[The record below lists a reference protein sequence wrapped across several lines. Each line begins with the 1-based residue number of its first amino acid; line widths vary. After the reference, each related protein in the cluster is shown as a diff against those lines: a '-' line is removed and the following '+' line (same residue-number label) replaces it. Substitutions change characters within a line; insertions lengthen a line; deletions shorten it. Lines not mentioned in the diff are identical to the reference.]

1 MQGEEDCVG
10 SVPDLVRL
18 FHLPIYVINLT
29 EQHAFIEMRF
39 WYGLSSYFN
48 LADTTFIAFDR
59 PHFLAL
65 YDLDTY
71 ASDRVADEPRDPGL
85 SVLG

>member
-1 MQGEEDCVG
+1 
-10 SVPDLVRL
+10 
-18 FHLPIYVINLT
+18 
-29 EQHAFIEMRF
+29 MRF

-71 ASDRVADEPRDPGL
+71 APDRVTDEPRDPGL
-85 SVLG
+85 FVLG